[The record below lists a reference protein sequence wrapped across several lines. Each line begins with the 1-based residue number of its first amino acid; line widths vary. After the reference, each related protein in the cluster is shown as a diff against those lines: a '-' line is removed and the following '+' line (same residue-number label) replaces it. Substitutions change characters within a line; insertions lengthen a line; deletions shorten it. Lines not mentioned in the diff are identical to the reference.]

1 MFKKIMAPVDLRHPE
16 DIAPALEIAD
26 ELARSHGATLVYVGV
41 ASSAPNALGH
51 NPHEFADKLKA
62 FGDERA
68 AKSGLTV
75 ETMPMIT
82 HDPAVDM
89 NDNLLDAIKK
99 TGCDLVVMQTHRPG
113 WFDHWFTSHGG
124 YIAAHA
130 PVSVFLVR

>member
-1 MFKKIMAPVDLRHPE
+1 MAPVDLRHPD

-26 ELARSHGATLVYVGV
+26 QLAKEHGASLVYVGV

-51 NPHEFADKLKA
+51 NPDEFAEQLEA
-62 FGDERA
+62 FARKRSEA
-68 AKSGLTV
+68 SGLTI
-75 ETMPMIT
+75 ETRPMIT

-89 NDNLLDAIKK
+89 NKNLIAAIDE

-113 WFDHWFTSHGG
+113 WFDHWFSSHGG
-124 YIAAHA
+124 YVASHA